1 MKTKLLDL
9 EAAVKD
15 SRPMDNGES
24 QRKPCSVVIWNLKR
38 GHNET
43 EGINS
48 IAKNKVVSLVR
59 DGLKLKDVRV
69 TSAERK
75 QSRGDNP
82 GVVIATLESHEQVAK
97 LFEAKKHL
105 KQTNEYRS
113 VYIDPYL
120 TQNELSTQ
128 ASLRTLLKEIGKS
141 DVYYVHGSKV
151 FPSTGRRSHDQR
163 GEHTGRTGQRSPRSH
178 GSRSGRSQRSRSH
191 GRSDESSRRGQRL
204 RSGRSGRSSS
214 IDRSADGSADR
225 SHGRLPWTPGRAG
238 RERRDQRLRNRR
250 SSSND
255 RSADGS
261 ADRSHGRLRGTP
273 GRAERE
279 RRGQSLDRS
288 GRYVSGASRDNGGRR
303 DTINGRFGQNSNGS
317 VRPNSSSRGHSN

>member
-1 MKTKLLDL
+1 M
-9 EAAVKD
+9 KD
-15 SRPMDNGES
+15 SGPMDNGES
-24 QRKPCSVVIWNLKR
+24 QRKPCSVVIRNLKR

-48 IAKNKVVSLVR
+48 IAKNKVISLVR

-128 ASLRTLLKEIGKS
+128 ASFRTLLKEIGKS
-141 DVYYVHGSKV
+141 DVYYVHCSKV
-151 FPSTGRRSHDQR
+151 FPSTGRRGHDQR

-178 GSRSGRSQRSRSH
+178 GSSRSGRSQLSRSR

-204 RSGRSGRSSS
+204 RSGRSWRSSS

-225 SHGRLPWTPGRAG
+225 SHGRLPGTPGRAG

-261 ADRSHGRLRGTP
+261 ADRSHGRLPGTP

-279 RRGQSLDRS
+279 RRDQSLDRS
-288 GRYVSGASRDNGGRR
+288 GRYDSGASRYGGRR
-303 DTINGRFGQNSNGS
+303 DTINGRYGQNSNGS